1 MGDPTFISDNS
12 TAIMVV
18 ATMAHMGTVVRS
30 LTLDKVRQKGRPR
43 SRAKD
48 QNTREVEASIPT
60 VAQAP
65 RIMIIVAITVAPV
78 VEFVACLKIYICG
91 NPSRPGLEVIASSRL
106 PMQKTIAIIM
116 AKPQV
121 PLIIRLRR
129 MEAGTTTDGFTVSSD
144 IYNIVSNNLH

>member
-1 MGDPTFISDNS
+1 
-12 TAIMVV
+12 
-18 ATMAHMGTVVRS
+18 MAHMGTVVRS
-30 LTLDKVRQKGRPR
+30 LTIDKVRQKGRPR

-48 QNTREVEASIPT
+48 HKKREVEASIPT

-65 RIMIIVAITVAPV
+65 RTMIIVAITVVPA

-91 NPSRPGLEVIASSRL
+91 NPSRPGPEVIASSKL

-144 IYNIVSNNLH
+144 ICNIVSNNLH